1 MQIISTKN
9 WKKIK
14 YTAAQE
20 KAIRRGGKKVKT
32 KIKKEIRHRQ
42 SQAYDVAKLK
52 SQGLWQESNNRS
64 TLVVTRIQKP

>member
-1 MQIISTKN
+1 MQTFSIKN
-9 WKKIK
+9 WKKIY

-20 KAIRRGGKKVKT
+20 EAIRHGGKKVEA

-42 SQAYDVAKLK
+42 AQAYDVAKLK
-52 SQGLWQESNNRS
+52 SQGLWKPENNRS